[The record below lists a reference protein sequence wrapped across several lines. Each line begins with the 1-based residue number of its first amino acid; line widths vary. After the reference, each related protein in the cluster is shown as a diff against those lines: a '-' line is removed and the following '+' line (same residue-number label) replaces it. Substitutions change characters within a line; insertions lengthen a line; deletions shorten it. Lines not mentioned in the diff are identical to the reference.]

1 MKTPLLY
8 FILLLRQRYF
18 YIFFITY
25 LSKEIAPCLH
35 ALAQAPQL
43 MHFFTSTT
51 TLFSLFKAPTGHA
64 STHPLQAPPQEQLEH
79 LPSFQQH
86 FA

>member
-1 MKTPLLY
+1 
-8 FILLLRQRYF
+8 
-18 YIFFITY
+18 
-25 LSKEIAPCLH
+25 
-35 ALAQAPQL
+35 

-79 LPSFQQH
+79 LSSFQQH
-86 FA
+86 FV